1 MVNFCHRQVATFES
15 LCLKFISFWGICDL
29 DKMFVLLV
37 SCGEILSLFKSCWK
51 EQGLGDW
58 GEECT
63 DQNFSGFCCNS
74 LFPAQLFWQLHVDST
89 NNMIRGEGE
98 GGWIFFLA
106 SMLPDTSWCWMFVQG
121 HVLSIGFSSEKSQVV
136 YFRKKVI
143 FFSPERRRKKQ
154 FTANINAH
162 VQQILSLRLVWGAR
176 FVLNSFL
183 GKAKKERN

>member
-1 MVNFCHRQVATFES
+1 M
-15 LCLKFISFWGICDL
+15 KFISLWGICDL
-29 DKMFVLLV
+29 DKMFVLLQFLWRN
-37 SCGEILSLFKSCWK
+37 SIFLRDK
-51 EQGLGDW
+51 DW
-58 GEECT
+58 VTEECT

-143 FFSPERRRKKQ
+143 FSSPKK
-154 FTANINAH
+154 
-162 VQQILSLRLVWGAR
+162 
-176 FVLNSFL
+176 
-183 GKAKKERN
+183 